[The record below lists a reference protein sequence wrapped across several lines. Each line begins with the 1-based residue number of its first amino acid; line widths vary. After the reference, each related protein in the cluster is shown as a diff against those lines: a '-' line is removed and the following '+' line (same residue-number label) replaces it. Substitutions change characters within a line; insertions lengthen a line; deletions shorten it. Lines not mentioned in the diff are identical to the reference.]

1 MKNVIKNLFFIFFL
15 FMAAPS
21 TYGSSWTRGRIEA
34 PPGAYGTATAT
45 PILNP
50 QSKGRGQ
57 TGILSETLGP

>member
-1 MKNVIKNLFFIFFL
+1 
-15 FMAAPS
+15 MAAPA
-21 TYGSSWTRGRIEA
+21 TYGSSSTRGRIEA

-57 TGILSETLGP
+57 TGVLSETLGP